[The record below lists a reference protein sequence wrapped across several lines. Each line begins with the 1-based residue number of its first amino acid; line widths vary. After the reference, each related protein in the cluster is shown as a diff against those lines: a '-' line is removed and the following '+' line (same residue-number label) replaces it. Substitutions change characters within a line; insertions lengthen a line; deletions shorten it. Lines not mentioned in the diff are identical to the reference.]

1 MLTVSSLHIY
11 PVKSLAGITVP
22 EARLTDR
29 GFEYDRRWILVDDNN
44 QFLTQREI
52 PGMALVK
59 VEIQKETMTFLHQQF
74 LTSTLVIPLKPES
87 TKLHLIQVWDD
98 QCQVLHV
105 SKKADEWFSDM
116 LSYPC
121 RLMYMPD
128 HSPRPVDEKYAF
140 DNNLTNLSDAFPIMM
155 IGQASLDDLNA
166 RLEMPL
172 PMNRFRPNIVFT
184 NGSPYEE
191 DEMEMFKVGG
201 MEFYG
206 VKLCGRCNITTID
219 QQTSIAGK
227 EPLRT
232 LSSYRKRNNNVYF
245 GQNLLY
251 KGEGSI
257 RTGDTIDVVRRKAS
271 AFSKVTI

>member
-128 HSPRPVDEKYAF
+128 HSPRPVDEKYAI

>member
-116 LSYPC
+116 LS
-121 RLMYMPD
+121 
-128 HSPRPVDEKYAF
+128 
-140 DNNLTNLSDAFPIMM
+140 
-155 IGQASLDDLNA
+155 
-166 RLEMPL
+166 
-172 PMNRFRPNIVFT
+172 
-184 NGSPYEE
+184 
-191 DEMEMFKVGG
+191 
-201 MEFYG
+201 
-206 VKLCGRCNITTID
+206 
-219 QQTSIAGK
+219 
-227 EPLRT
+227 
-232 LSSYRKRNNNVYF
+232 
-245 GQNLLY
+245 
-251 KGEGSI
+251 
-257 RTGDTIDVVRRKAS
+257 
-271 AFSKVTI
+271 